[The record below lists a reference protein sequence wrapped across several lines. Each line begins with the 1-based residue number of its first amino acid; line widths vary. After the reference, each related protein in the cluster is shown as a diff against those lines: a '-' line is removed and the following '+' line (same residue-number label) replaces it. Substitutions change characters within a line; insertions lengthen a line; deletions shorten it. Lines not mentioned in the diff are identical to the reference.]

1 MNATLKD
8 ELIQR
13 GYTENSIVLDRGYKQ
28 YLTKDGKVV
37 LTKGGYYDYPFISQ
51 TAKKVS
57 KDKNLSYDFANIQGV
72 HIPATLQ
79 TTDIAQ
85 ANEFLAT
92 YKKVVVKPAELGGGK
107 GLTVDITDETTL
119 KLAIEKATFGN
130 KTPLIQQQFIG
141 EEMRLTVLAGK
152 VHSAI
157 LRRTPRVTGDGI
169 STIQQLIERENSD
182 RLSLKFPLLT
192 YPQLDATMMPVELF
206 NGQAVIDNGQTI
218 ELSRATMIGRGAS
231 FYGILQQIH
240 PSYLAIAE
248 KLANNLNP
256 SMLVIDLMVKNFT
269 EPASDD
275 NYIFLEFNTAPA
287 LQIYSSIRAGD
298 QPDVISKLA
307 DMVEAFAEACA

>member
-1 MNATLKD
+1 MNVPLKD

-13 GYTENSIVLDRGYKQ
+13 GYTENTLVLDRVYKQ

-37 LTKGGYYDYPFISQ
+37 VTKGGYYDYPFISQ

-57 KDKNLSYDFANIQGV
+57 KDKNLSYDFAKIQGI

-79 TTDIAQ
+79 TLDIAQ
-85 ANEFLAT
+85 ANNFLAT

-119 KLAIEKATFGN
+119 KLAIEKATFGSQ
-130 KTPLIQQQFIG
+130 TPLIQEQFIG
-141 EEMRLTVLAGK
+141 EEVRLTVLEGK
-152 VHSAI
+152 VYSAI
-157 LRRTPRVTGDGI
+157 LRRTPRVTGDGV
-169 STIQQLIERENSD
+169 STIQQLIERENSE
-182 RLSLKFPLLT
+182 RLSLSFPLLT
-192 YPQLDATMMPVELF
+192 YPQLDASMMPADLF
-206 NGQAVIDNGQTI
+206 NGQAIIEKGQTI

-269 EPASDD
+269 EPATDD

-287 LQIYSSIRAGD
+287 LQIYSSMRAGD
-298 QPDVISKLA
+298 KPDVISKLA

>member
-1 MNATLKD
+1 MNVTLKD

-13 GYTENSIVLDRGYKQ
+13 GYTENTLVLDRSYKQ
-28 YLTKDGKVV
+28 YLTKDSKVV

-130 KTPLIQQQFIG
+130 KTPLIQEQFMG
-141 EEMRLTVLAGK
+141 EEVRLTVVGGK
-152 VHSAI
+152 VYSAI
-157 LRRTPRVTGDGI
+157 LRRTPRVTGDGV